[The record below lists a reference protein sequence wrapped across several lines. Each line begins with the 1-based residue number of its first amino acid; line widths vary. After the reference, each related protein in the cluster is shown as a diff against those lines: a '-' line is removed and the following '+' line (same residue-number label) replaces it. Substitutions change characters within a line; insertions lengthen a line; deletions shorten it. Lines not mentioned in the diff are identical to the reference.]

1 MKKPDSKPLSLATLS
16 MLGQPLS
23 DQMKESTAPTPIE
36 KEFNLNGFRYAAQL
50 WEAPLDSGAEK
61 QPVIALHGWL
71 DNSASFDILAPLL
84 VESCNAQVLAP
95 DLAGHGHSDH
105 RDGFSDYSIWSEVLA
120 ILAIANE
127 MEWQVF
133 TLIGHS
139 RGAMIAMMAAS
150 LFPDRVSKLVLID
163 AIAPSPVTASR
174 APEKMRKSMQEMQR
188 RVLRK
193 TSCYPS
199 YDAAIQARMSS
210 DVTKVNKSTAR
221 RLAVRGLSEVEAG
234 FHWHSDGK
242 LWAFSHLS
250 LTLEQIVAFAEE
262 LKSKTYILLAKQGFK
277 AFIQENSTYLRLTDE
292 LIELLDADVKDFD
305 DGHYLHMESSAVDVA
320 NTISDFIK
328 VSSTINII

>member
-1 MKKPDSKPLSLATLS
+1 
-16 MLGQPLS
+16 
-23 DQMKESTAPTPIE
+23 MKESITLLPIE
-36 KEFNLNGFRYAAQL
+36 REFNLNGFRYAAQL
-50 WEAPLDSGAEK
+50 WSAPLDAGAEP

-71 DNSASFDILAPLL
+71 DNSASFEVLAPLL
-84 VESCNAQVLAP
+84 VTSCNAQVLAP
-95 DLAGHGHSDH
+95 DLAGHGHSEH
-105 RDGFSDYSIWSEVLA
+105 RNGFSDYSIWSEILA
-120 ILAIANE
+120 ILAMADE

-150 LFPDRVSKLVLID
+150 LFPDRISTVVLID
-163 AIAPSPVTASR
+163 AIAPSPVTTSQT
-174 APEKMRKSMQEMQR
+174 PDKMRKSMQEIQR

-199 YDAAIQARMSS
+199 YAAAIQARMSS
-210 DVTKVNKSTAR
+210 DITKVNESTAK

-242 LWAFSHLS
+242 LWAFGHLS
-250 LTLEQIVAFAEE
+250 LTPEQIIAFAEE
-262 LKSKTYILLAKQGFK
+262 LRSKTYILLAKQGFK

-292 LIELLDADVKDFD
+292 LIERLDADVKDFD

-320 NTISDFIK
+320 HAISDFITLN
-328 VSSTINII
+328 STTNIIKKASNTDA